1 MSEPYPPADDTADG
15 EEVQTPHPG
24 KGAQKMRKARFDRTP
39 SELGRKPRW
48 LRVPSPSDPRVGEIK
63 EILRSH
69 ELHTVCEEASCP
81 NLGECFGGGT
91 ATFMILGEVCTR
103 RCSFC
108 DVATGRPAP
117 PDPLEPAHLATAVAE
132 MELDFAVITSV
143 DRDDLADGG
152 AGQFAEVIRELRQR
166 RPSAGIE
173 ILTPDFRGCEQ
184 QALEKL
190 AEHPPNVFN
199 HNVETVPELYYT
211 VRPSADYQR
220 SLDLLRHFREVVPDV
235 PTKSGLMLGLGE
247 ELDQVRR
254 VMADLRAHGV
264 DILTLGQYLAPS
276 GHHHPVRAYIHPDT
290 FAALREEAL
299 GMGFLSVNAG
309 PLVRSSYHAGDHI
322 PDRPSPLP
330 D

>member
-1 MSEPYPPADDTADG
+1 MSDADPTATGRHTDRA
-15 EEVQTPHPG
+15 VY
-24 KGAQKMRKARFDRTP
+24 KMRKARFDRRP
-39 SELGRKPRW
+39 EDAAGRKPQW
-48 LRVPSPSDPRVGEIK
+48 LRVKSPSGPRVNEIK
-63 EILRSH
+63 GILRQHS
-69 ELHTVCEEASCP
+69 LNTVCEEASCP

-91 ATFMILGEVCTR
+91 ATFMILGDTCTR

-132 MELDFAVITSV
+132 MGLVFTVITSV

-152 AGQFAEVIRELRQR
+152 AGQFAEAIRELRAR
-166 RPSAGIE
+166 RPETGIE

-184 QALEKL
+184 YALTTL
-190 AEHPPNVFN
+190 ANDPPDVFN
-199 HNVETVPELYYT
+199 HNVETVPELYHS
-211 VRPSADYQR
+211 VRPSADYDR
-220 SLDLLRHFREVVPDV
+220 SLGLLRRFRDVVPDV

-254 VMADLRAHGV
+254 VMRDLRDHGV

-290 FAALREEAL
+290 FNALREEAL
-299 GMGFLSVNAG
+299 TLGFLSVNAG
-309 PLVRSSYHAGDHI
+309 PLVRSSYHAGDYI
-322 PDRPSPLP
+322 PPQPSPVP

>member
-1 MSEPYPPADDTADG
+1 MSDADSKAPARHADR
-15 EEVQTPHPG
+15 
-24 KGAQKMRKARFDRTP
+24 AAYKMRKARFERTP
-39 SELGRKPRW
+39 EDATGRKPRW
-48 LRVPSPSDPRVGEIK
+48 LRVKSPSSPRVQEIK
-63 EILRSH
+63 GILRQHS
-69 ELHTVCEEASCP
+69 LHTVCEEASCP

-91 ATFMILGEVCTR
+91 ATFMILGDTCTR

-132 MELDFAVITSV
+132 MGLDFAVITSV
-143 DRDDLADGG
+143 DRDDLRDGG
-152 AGQFAEVIRELRQR
+152 AGQFAEVIRELRAR
-166 RPSAGIE
+166 RPETGIE
-173 ILTPDFRGCEQ
+173 ILTPDFRGCEET
-184 QALEKL
+184 ALATL
-190 AEHPPNVFN
+190 AGNPPDVFN
-199 HNVETVPELYYT
+199 HNVETVPELYHS
-211 VRPSADYQR
+211 VRPSADYDR
-220 SLDLLRHFREVVPDV
+220 SLGLLRRFRDAVPDV

-254 VMADLRAHGV
+254 VMRDLRAHGV

-290 FAALREEAL
+290 FDELRREAL

-322 PDRPSPLP
+322 PPQPSPIP

>member
-1 MSEPYPPADDTADG
+1 
-15 EEVQTPHPG
+15 
-24 KGAQKMRKARFDRTP
+24 MRKARFDRTQ
-39 SELGRKPRW
+39 EDLGRKPRW
-48 LRVPSPSDPRVGEIK
+48 LRVRSPSDPRVQEIK
-63 EILRSH
+63 DILRGH

-117 PDPLEPAHLATAVAE
+117 PDPLEPARLAAAVAA
-132 MELDFAVITSV
+132 MGLDFAVITSV

-152 AGQFAEVIRELRQR
+152 ATQFAEVIRLLREQC
-166 RPSAGIE
+166 PGTGVE
-173 ILTPDFRGCEQ
+173 VLTPDFRGCEEK
-184 QALEKL
+184 ALARL
-190 AEHPPNVFN
+190 AEHPPTVFN

-211 VRPSADYQR
+211 VRPSADYHR
-220 SLDLLRHFREVVPDV
+220 SLGLLRRFREVVPDV

-254 VMADLRAHGV
+254 VMVDLRASGV

-290 FAALREEAL
+290 FKRLEEEAL
-299 GMGFLSVNAG
+299 ELGFLSVNAG

-322 PDRPSPLP
+322 PERPSPLS

>member
-1 MSEPYPPADDTADG
+1 MSEPQQPADPSAEG
-15 EEVQTPHPG
+15 EQPSTPHPG
-24 KGAQKMRKARFDRTP
+24 KGAHKMRKARFDRTP

-48 LRVPSPSDPRVGEIK
+48 LRVPSPTDPRVGEIK
-63 EILRSH
+63 EILRKR

-132 MELDFAVITSV
+132 MGLEFAVITSV

-152 AGQFAEVIRELRQR
+152 ASQFAEVIRQLRELR
-166 RPSAGIE
+166 PSTGIE
-173 ILTPDFRGCEQ
+173 ILTPDFRGCETA
-184 QALEKL
+184 ALEQL
-190 AEHPPNVFN
+190 AAHPPDVFN
-199 HNVETVPELYYT
+199 HNVETVPELYHS

-220 SLDLLRHFREVVPDV
+220 SLDLLRHFRHVVPHV

-247 ELDQVRR
+247 ELDQVRQ

-290 FAALREEAL
+290 FAQLREEAL
-299 GMGFLSVNAG
+299 AMGFLSVNAG

-322 PDRPSPLP
+322 PEEPSPLP

>member
-1 MSEPYPPADDTADG
+1 
-15 EEVQTPHPG
+15 
-24 KGAQKMRKARFDRTP
+24 MRKARFDRDQP
-39 SELGRKPRW
+39 DLGRKPGW
-48 LRVPSPSDPRVGEIK
+48 LRVRSPSDPRVHEIK
-63 EILRSH
+63 QILRSH

-117 PDPLEPAHLATAVAE
+117 PDPLEPAHLASAVADMGLE
-132 MELDFAVITSV
+132 FAVITSV
-143 DRDDLADGG
+143 DRDDLTDGG
-152 AGQFAEVIRELRQR
+152 AGQFAEVIRLLREQC
-166 RPSAGIE
+166 PDTGVE
-173 ILTPDFRGCEQ
+173 ILTPDFRGCEEE
-184 QALEKL
+184 ALTRL
-190 AEHPPNVFN
+190 ADHPPNVFN

-220 SLDLLRHFREVVPDV
+220 SLRLLRRFRDVVPDV

-290 FAALREEAL
+290 FAQLKEEAL
-299 GMGFLSVNAG
+299 GLGFLSVNAG
-309 PLVRSSYHAGDHI
+309 PLVRSSYHAGDYI
-322 PDRPSPLP
+322 PPRPSPIP

>member
-1 MSEPYPPADDTADG
+1 MSDMDSSAPARG
-15 EEVQTPHPG
+15 QR
-24 KGAQKMRKARFDRTP
+24 GAAKMRKARFDGTP

-48 LRVPSPSDPRVGEIK
+48 LRVSPPTGPRVDAIK
-63 EILRSH
+63 ATLRQH

-117 PDPLEPAHLATAVAE
+117 PDPLEPARLAAAVAE
-132 MELDFAVITSV
+132 MDLGFVVVTSV

-152 AGQFAEVIRELRQR
+152 ASQFAEVVREVRQHQ
-166 RPSAGIE
+166 PTAGVE
-173 ILTPDFRGCEQ
+173 LLTPDFRGCQEE
-184 QALEKL
+184 ALARL
-190 AEHPPNVFN
+190 ADQPPDVFN
-199 HNVETVPELYYT
+199 HNVETVPALYAT
-211 VRPSADYQR
+211 VRPSGDYER
-220 SLDLLRHFREVVPDV
+220 SLGLLRRFRDWVPEV

-247 ELDQVRR
+247 ELDQVRT

-276 GHHHPVRAYIHPDT
+276 DHHHPVRAYIPPET
-290 FAALREEAL
+290 FEAL
-299 GMGFLSVNAG
+299 ADEARAMGFLSVNAG
-309 PLVRSSYHAGDHI
+309 PLVRSSYHAGDYI
-322 PDRPSPLP
+322 PSAPSPRP